1 MVQGFHMGD
10 FIRQVLADHK
20 VNKAAVARSMGVKP
34 QTVNDMLD
42 RQSIGEAVLI
52 KLGAAARID
61 VLGLVRRE
69 QARLSGRELPPPS
82 TVGEA
87 EASYGRRSPGV
98 ELVVNLEEYD
108 EATQLKIL
116 RYLQQLPKKGE

>member
-1 MVQGFHMGD
+1 MVKGFHMGD

-42 RQSIGEAVLI
+42 RNTIGEAVLV

-69 QARLSGRELPPPS
+69 QARLTGRELPPP
-82 TVGEA
+82 TATA
-87 EASYGRRSPGV
+87 EPLAGYGQRANGL

-116 RYLQQLPKKGE
+116 R